1 MADVENDSEPAP
13 DDSKLS
19 DDDRRARA
27 AEVNRKR
34 ALEQWEENK
43 KRWRDMGVPAPLP
56 AAGSTKKG

>member
-1 MADVENDSEPAP
+1 MADDETAGETTP
-13 DDSKLS
+13 DDSNLS

-34 ALEQWEENK
+34 AQEQWEENK

>member
-1 MADVENDSEPAP
+1 MADEPETEAP
-13 DDSKLS
+13 SDDPTLS

-56 AAGSTKKG
+56 AAGSKKS